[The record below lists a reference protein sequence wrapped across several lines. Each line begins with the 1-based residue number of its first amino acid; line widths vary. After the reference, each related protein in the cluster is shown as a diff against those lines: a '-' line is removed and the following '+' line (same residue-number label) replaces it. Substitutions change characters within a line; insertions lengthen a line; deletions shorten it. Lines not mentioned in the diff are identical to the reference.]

1 MPADSLFSVLNKARL
16 LARLI
21 PAITCLSVSAP
32 LALGA
37 QDKLAAAP
45 VAAQDDFK
53 ISREL
58 ADRFREES
66 KLVMEYMSSRHY
78 GDKGI
83 EEIDP
88 KALIETY
95 MKDLDY
101 AKLFYVRADV
111 DAMNARFAP
120 SLKSEYM
127 GKGNLYPAFEI
138 FRLYRER
145 ALDRLAWVFERL
157 KKDFDFSTDQSF
169 RPDREDID
177 WPANQLE
184 ADQLWE
190 KRLTYEM
197 LDGVING
204 ESVDATRARLEH
216 RYQRTERFLREIE
229 PYDVEEMFLN
239 SFTTSFDPHSNFFS
253 VESTENFSIAISN
266 SLEGIGAVLSD
277 EDGYCVVRELMSGGP
292 AELCGQLNP
301 GDKIVAVAQGPE
313 EPVDVVDMK
322 LTKAVKLIR
331 GPKGSEVRLT
341 VVPAD
346 NPTER
351 HVVRIVRDEIRLT
364 EKLARAWLVQVPT
377 ASGAD
382 TLPVGVIDLPSF
394 YGPGMDDDASAPST
408 TRDVQELLIRL
419 KAAGAKAVVLDLRR
433 NGGGLL
439 SEAIQLTGL
448 FIKDGPAVQVR
459 YDNGKVRTDFDD
471 DNGLVTYDGPL
482 VVLVD
487 RNSASASEICAGAL
501 QVLKRAVVIGD
512 KTTHGK
518 GTVQQTMSLNRLQL
532 FRNPFAKD
540 QPLGM
545 LKITIQKFYLP
556 DGASTQKEGVH
567 SNIVLPSIN
576 EFLPIGESDLP
587 NALPW
592 DSIAPAVWLQ
602 ADVIANGGARVDDAL
617 LDTLSKHSAE
627 RLASMPEFAYLNAMI
642 DRFKKKDAQ
651 KDISINEQKRLAERE
666 DDKAFRNHM
675 EDWLDK
681 MKAYDSYKRTSV
693 LLALTEQK
701 NAAHQEQLRDTPLPN
716 GRVRANSYYQK
727 VYYHQDAKGEIHPV
741 SVESFNYESA
751 MRRSAEV
758 AAEMSKALGITIT
771 EGSARDLLRAF
782 RNSDSGTDF
791 NVERI
796 FRQFMPDLSDAQ
808 MDALLPAFYG
818 ELVALDPD
826 VLNDDARFDI
836 PMREAA
842 RTAAD
847 WAEGLGK

>member
-1 MPADSLFSVLNKARL
+1 MPADSLSSVLHKART

-21 PAITCLSVSAP
+21 PAVICLSAT
-32 LALGA
+32 
-37 QDKLAAAP
+37 AP
-45 VAAQDDFK
+45 VALNAQVKEAPAAAAQDDFK

-58 ADRFREES
+58 TDRFREET

-88 KALIETY
+88 KELIEAY

-101 AKLFYVRADV
+101 TKLFFVRADV
-111 DAMNARFAP
+111 DAMNTRFAP
-120 SLKSEYM
+120 NLKGEYM

-145 ALDRLAWVFERL
+145 ALNRLAWVFERL
-157 KKDFDFSTDQSF
+157 DKDFDFSTDQSYQ
-169 RPDREDID
+169 PDREDLD

-184 ADQLWE
+184 ADRLWE

-204 ESVDATRARLEH
+204 ESIDATRARLEH

-292 AELCGQLNP
+292 AELSGQLNP

-346 NPTER
+346 SPDER

-364 EKLARAWLVQVPT
+364 EKLARAWLVQVP
-377 ASGAD
+377 SAD
-382 TLPVGVIDLPSF
+382 GKGDSTPVGVIDLPSF
-394 YGPGMDDDASAPST
+394 YGPGMEDDASAPST
-408 TRDVQELLIRL
+408 TRDVQELLIKL
-419 KAAGAKAVVLDLRR
+419 KAAGAKAIVLDLRR

-439 SEAIQLTGL
+439 TEAIQLTGL
-448 FIKDGPAVQVR
+448 FIKDGPVVQVR

-471 DNGLVTYDGPL
+471 DAGLVTYDGPL

-501 QVLKRAVVIGD
+501 QVLDRAVVMGD

-518 GTVQQTMSLNRLQL
+518 GTVQQTMSLNRMQM
-532 FRNPFAKD
+532 FRNPFAKE

-592 DSIAPAVWLQ
+592 DSISPAVWFA
-602 ADVIANGGARVDDAL
+602 ADVIPAGGARVDGAL
-617 LDTLSKHSAE
+617 LGTLSEHSTRRMAD
-627 RLASMPEFAYLNAMI
+627 LPEFAYLDEMI
-642 DRFKKKDAQ
+642 ARFKEKDER
-651 KDISINEQKRLAERE
+651 KDISINKQKRLAEKE
-666 DDKAFRNHM
+666 DDKTFRNHM

-681 MKAYDSYKRTSV
+681 MKLSDSYKRTSV
-693 LLALTEQK
+693 LLALAEQK
-701 NAAHQEQLRDTPLPN
+701 NAAHQEQLRYTPLPD
-716 GRVRANSYYQK
+716 GRARANSYYQK
-727 VYYHQDAKGEIHPV
+727 IYYHQDAEGEIHPI
-741 SVESFNYESA
+741 SVESFNYESV
-751 MRRSAEV
+751 MRRSVEV
-758 AAEMSKALGITIT
+758 AAVMSKALGSEVT
-771 EGSARDLLRAF
+771 EDTARAVLRAF
-782 RNSDSGTDF
+782 RNADPGTDF

-796 FRQFMPDLSDAQ
+796 FHQFMPGLDDTQ
-808 MDALLPAFYG
+808 IEVLLPAFFG
-818 ELVALDPD
+818 ELVTLDPD
-826 VLNDDARFDI
+826 VLDDETRFDV

-842 RTAAD
+842 RAAAD
-847 WAEGLGK
+847 WAGNIGE